1 MNDYILELEEFGV
14 AFGEKIILSSVNLKV
29 PSVGNVVLFG
39 PAGIGKSTLF
49 RSICG
54 INYANPSFRTWGKAH
69 YLDQELHA
77 DIPETPALVS
87 QNVKLMMSS
96 ILENVIFNL
105 PERSVLQKN
114 QQIDIASRLLE
125 QANLADLVSRL
136 DDNVIDLSL
145 GQQRHIAI
153 LRTAV
158 ANPKLICI
166 DEPTTGLED
175 DYVDTLLQYISEV
188 SERRAVMTILHN
200 QAHAKKLKGMVA
212 LLSGGWIHEYDI
224 DDEFYNAPKSKAGK
238 QFIKSGSCATLGPE
252 VDKEALEY
260 IDLDTVEMPPPLPK
274 AAKQYVSE
282 ALGPRNFIWLK
293 KGILAGTPQ
302 PGIMTDLDYDLKAL
316 KRVGVTKLITLLE
329 KPLDAEYIK
338 QFDIECMWFPINDME
353 APTIEDAM
361 KWCQKVED
369 YIKTNEVTAYHCKAG
384 MGRTGTMLTAQL
396 IWEGLDSLTALE
408 NARKIEPRWVQ
419 SDVQAKF
426 LEEFHQA
433 VKNVKTSKKISNS

>member
-1 MNDYILELEEFGV
+1 MSEYILELEEFGV

-29 PSVGNVVLFG
+29 PTVGNVVLLG
-39 PAGIGKSTLF
+39 PSGIGKSTLF

-54 INYANPSFRTWGKAH
+54 INYANPSFRTWGKAN
-69 YLDQELHA
+69 YLSEELHA
-77 DIPETPALVS
+77 DIVESPALVS

-105 PERSVLQKN
+105 PERSALQKH
-114 QQIDIASRLLE
+114 QQVDIASRLLE
-125 QANLADLVSRL
+125 QANLGDLVSRL
-136 DDNVIDLSL
+136 EDNVIDLSL

-175 DYVDTLLQYISEV
+175 DYVDTLLQYISDI

-200 QAHAKKLKGMVA
+200 QGHAKKLRGMVA
-212 LLSGGWIHEYDI
+212 LLAGGWIHEYEI
-224 DDEFYNAPKSKAGK
+224 DDEFYNDPKSKAGK
-238 QFIKSGSCATLGPE
+238 QFVKSGSCSALGPE

-274 AAKQYVSE
+274 EAKQYVSE
-282 ALGPRNFIWLK
+282 ALGPRNFLWLK
-293 KGILAGTPQ
+293 KGLLAGTPQ

-316 KRVGVTKLITLLE
+316 QRVGITKLITLLE
-329 KPLDAEYIK
+329 KPLDAEHMK
-338 QFDIECMWFPINDME
+338 QFGVDCLWFPINDME
-353 APTIEDAM
+353 APTIKEAM
-361 KWCQKVED
+361 KWCQRIED
-369 YIKTNEVTAYHCKAG
+369 FIQNDEVTAYHCKAG

-396 IWEGLDSLTALE
+396 IWEGLDALTALE
-408 NARKIEPRWVQ
+408 KARKIEPRWVQ

-426 LEEFHQA
+426 LEEFSQA
-433 VKNVKTSKKISNS
+433 VKNKHEKLN